1 MQNLTIHTGKHK
13 EVVDITDR
21 VNEFLRQEKA
31 ENGLCHVFV
40 LHTTCCITTADLD
53 PGTDDDLL
61 DAIEKMFPKGY
72 YQHPHDPSHVGEH
85 IMSSLI
91 GPSVT
96 VPVENGEVA
105 LGTWQRI
112 ILVELSGPRPRNLT
126 IQFIKE

>member
-1 MQNLTIHTGKHK
+1 MKQLTIHTGKHK
-13 EVVDITDR
+13 EVVDITDQVNDYLSR
-21 VNEFLRQEKA
+21 VKA

-61 DAIEKMFPKGY
+61 DAIEKIFPKGNY
-72 YQHPHDPSHVGEH
+72 RHPHDPSHVGEH

-91 GPSVT
+91 GPSMS
-96 VPVENGEVA
+96 VPVENGEMV

-112 ILVELSGPRPRNLT
+112 ILVELCGPRTRNLT
-126 IQFIKE
+126 INFIKE